1 MINIDRSS
9 SMLLTTMMLML
20 TTAQDHHRCCRR
32 HSHHLDV
39 DHRSH
44 DLLSTLSLWKFI
56 YKQLCHYGI
65 LYINIYVYLYNSSWM
80 TSRLGRNMTPG
91 CCYLNSL
98 KSISNHHHL
107 HWKVKEND
115 IEDMWRAKPLFEPIS
130 AEYYPS
136 ITRVLGV
143 LPKYC
148 LSIQSITR
156 VLPEY
161 SEYYPNITWVLSTTM
176 RYPVPKKHLSA
187 HHLPE
192 NYVRFRQEM
201 TWIYLNLSAWF
212 CFSLAW
218 TLAEDHLAGRQIFRW
233 L

>member
-1 MINIDRSS
+1 MIIIVNIMIIMIVLVNIIIMMIVLVNIMINIDRAS

-115 IEDMWRAKPLFEPIS
+115 IEDMWHAKTLFEPIS

-148 LSIQSITR
+148 LSIQSITQI
-156 VLPEY
+156 LPEY
-161 SEYYPNITWVLSTTM
+161 SVRQWGTRYQKNIRVHITYRRTM
-176 RYPVPKKHLSA
+176 
-187 HHLPE
+187 
-192 NYVRFRQEM
+192 
-201 TWIYLNLSAWF
+201 
-212 CFSLAW
+212 
-218 TLAEDHLAGRQIFRW
+218 
-233 L
+233 

>member
-1 MINIDRSS
+1 MILLVNIMIMMIVLVNIMINIDRSS

-56 YKQLCHYGI
+56 YKQLCHYDI

-115 IEDMWRAKPLFEPIS
+115 IEDMWHAKTLFEPIS
-130 AEYYPS
+130 AEYYSTTKS

-148 LSIQSITR
+148 LIIR
-156 VLPEY
+156 VLPK
-161 SEYYPNITWVLSTTM
+161 YYLST
-176 RYPVPKKHLSA
+176 RYDNEVPGTKKTSECTSLTGELCKISTG
-187 HHLPE
+187 
-192 NYVRFRQEM
+192 ND
-201 TWIYLNLSAWF
+201 LNIS
-212 CFSLAW
+212 
-218 TLAEDHLAGRQIFRW
+218 
-233 L
+233 